1 MLQKIDVFLL
11 TENRLLRE
19 ALVRMFGKRCGIKVV
34 GATSVSSRILDDIVA
49 SDANILLSDSSAHIL
64 TEPQII
70 PELRRT
76 IPNLRV
82 VLIGMEPD
90 AELFLTAVRAGVVG
104 YVLKDAS
111 SADVAAAVRAV
122 AADEAVC
129 PAGLCLSLFN
139 YVADPQLKATCFQ
152 ANHPFGLTRR
162 EQQLV
167 ELLGRGLTNKEI
179 ASELSVSE
187 QTVKNHVHR
196 VLRKVGA
203 GDRLQAAELCRDTV
217 QRFGLTTA
225 SLLLPRITQMRRT

>member
-19 ALVRMFGKRCGIKVV
+19 ALVRMFGKRCGINVV
-34 GATSVSSRILDDIVA
+34 GATSLSSRIFDDVVE
-49 SDANILLSDSSAHIL
+49 SNANILLSDSSANVL
-64 TEPQII
+64 TDLQII
-70 PELRRT
+70 PELRRA
-76 IPNLRV
+76 IPGLRV
-82 VLIGMEPD
+82 VLIGMESD
-90 AELFLTAVRAGVVG
+90 AEIFLSAARAGVVG

-129 PAGLCLSLFN
+129 PPNLCLSLLN
-139 YVADPQLKATCFQ
+139 YVAGPQLKTTRFQ
-152 ANHPFGLTRR
+152 AKHPFGLTRR

-179 ASELSVSE
+179 ANELSVSE

-203 GDRLQAAELCRDTV
+203 GDRLEAVELCRHNS
-217 QRFGLTTA
+217 QQ
-225 SLLLPRITQMRRT
+225 LLI